1 MKYYRKYLTAVM
13 AALLITSCSEFEEI
27 RPDAVLTGS
36 GEMKVCIRVAT
47 PDDGNGPATRAQLAG
62 ETSQVQTLWMLCFDR
77 YGTFVGKRQAD
88 ITSQATTTLDKG
100 VVRGEVPEVTARIH
114 FVANY
119 EPKVGL
125 NEMTENEN
133 ALMLDELMASA
144 YDEPANTGCIYWGY
158 VMKDTSAEMAEWIAG
173 QGEGDDR
180 TPENTVYLIRD
191 RAKVKINAIATNA
204 GIKSVEWCVSNGR
217 TKGYIAAMDK
227 SKMGTGQSPFE
238 NYYQLMAA
246 AMQQT
251 GHSHYDS
258 ESVINEY
265 QLDDERFTAEESD
278 LKAWDGTSEAG
289 KEASAVYLYEDM
301 NKTDNPVRL
310 IIHVTYADDTEK
322 YHAVLLIDNNQNQIE
337 VKRNRVYWLTITAL
351 PKNMGVDS
359 FEEALTTNNF
369 TNNQLVGIAEEVSK
383 VSNGRA
389 ELDVNNGNT
398 SVLFTEPTGG
408 GQVTIPFTFIDPVTK
423 QGVLYDVIDFEGN
436 VTSSGNHIAA
446 EDFTIRWE
454 SNKDLSVMGSDD
466 LAVSYDW
473 DTGQGNITFNVSQI
487 TNQLASG
494 VLLLKD
500 KHYGMERK
508 INVYSI
514 THFDFAARPTLERT
528 TTTRQVGN
536 AAIQLYTCTTYRLNL
551 SIPAN
556 YPPGLYPIK
565 VEMASST
572 LNPYSDTQAGT
583 PSGYY
588 SVTIASTDMVNSS
601 DNSTDW
607 YYHAARGTSWSGWGF
622 WYEYLLRQRPAE
634 IAENDNV
641 PLTLYLDDIRPTRL
655 ETTNISNVG
664 MYLRIKYFKDGGT
677 NEIYAIEG

>member
-27 RPDAVLTGS
+27 RPDVAPTGS
-36 GEMKVCIRVAT
+36 GDMKVCIRVAT
-47 PDDGNGPATRAQLAG
+47 PDDSSGPATRAQLAG
-62 ETSQVQTLWMLCFDR
+62 ETSPVQTLWMLCFDR
-77 YGTFVGKRQAD
+77 YGNFVGKRQAD

-119 EPKVGL
+119 EPKVGPSET
-125 NEMTENEN
+125 NESEN

-158 VMKDTSAEMAEWIAG
+158 VMKDTSAEMAAWIAG
-173 QGEGDDR
+173 KQTGSER

-238 NYYQLMAA
+238 NYYQLMEA
-246 AMQQT
+246 AMQQP
-251 GHSHYDS
+251 GHSQYES

-278 LKAWDGTSEAG
+278 LKPWDGTSEAT
-289 KEASAVYLYEDM
+289 KEASAIYLYEDL
-301 NKTDNPVRL
+301 NKSDNPVRL
-310 IIHVTYADDTEK
+310 IFHVTYNDNSEK
-322 YHAVLLIDNNQNQIE
+322 YHAVLLIDKNQSQME
-337 VKRNRVYWLTITAL
+337 VKRNRVYLLTITAL
-351 PKNMGVDS
+351 PQNMGVDS
-359 FEEALTTNNF
+359 FEEALATNSF
-369 TNNQLVGIAEEVSK
+369 TNNQMVGIAEEVSK

-389 ELDVNNGNT
+389 EFNVNDGNT

-408 GQVTIPFTFIDPVTK
+408 GQVTIPFTFIDPTTK
-423 QGVLYDVIDFEGN
+423 QGVLYDVVDFEGN
-436 VTSSGNHIAA
+436 ITTEGNHVAA

-466 LAVSYDW
+466 LSVSYDW
-473 DTGQGNITFNVSQI
+473 DNGQGSISFNISHI
-487 TNQLASG
+487 TDQLASG

-514 THFDFAARPTLERT
+514 THFDFPVAPTLVKT
-528 TTTRQVGN
+528 STTRQVGN
-536 AAIQLYTCTTYRLNL
+536 SGIHLYACPTYQLNL
-551 SIPAN
+551 IFPAN
-556 YPPGLYPIK
+556 YPPGLYPIT

-572 LNPYSDTQAGT
+572 LSPYSDTQAGT
-583 PSGYY
+583 ASGYY

-607 YYHAARGTSWSGWGF
+607 FYHAATGASWSGWGF
-622 WYEYLLRQRPAE
+622 WYEYSLKQRPTE
-634 IAENDNV
+634 IAENDHV

-655 ETTNISNVG
+655 ETNNISNVG

-677 NEIYAIEG
+677 NEIYTIEG

>member
-1 MKYYRKYLTAVM
+1 MKHYRKYMTAMM
-13 AALLITSCSEFEEI
+13 AALLITSCSELEEI
-27 RPDAVLTGS
+27 RPDVAPTGS

-47 PDDGNGPATRAQLAG
+47 PDDNEPATRAQLTG
-62 ETSQVQTLWMLCFDR
+62 GSGQVQSLWMLCFDR

-125 NEMTENEN
+125 NEMTESEN
-133 ALMLDELMASA
+133 VLMLDELMASA
-144 YDEPANTGCIYWGY
+144 YDEPTNTGCIYWGY

-173 QGEGDDR
+173 QRVGNDR

-191 RAKVKINAIATNA
+191 RAKVKINAIAANA

-238 NYYQLMAA
+238 NYYQLMGTP
-246 AMQQT
+246 QP

-265 QLDDERFTAEESD
+265 QLDDERFMADVSD
-278 LKAWDGTSEAG
+278 LKPWSGASEAA
-289 KEASAVYLYEDM
+289 KEASAIYLYEDM
-301 NKTDNPVRL
+301 NRSDDPVRL
-310 IIHVTYADDTEK
+310 IIHATYNDDTEK
-322 YHAVLLIDNNQNQIE
+322 YHAVLLIDKNQNQME

-351 PKNMGVDS
+351 PQNMGVDT
-359 FEEALTTNNF
+359 FEEALTTNSF
-369 TNNQLVGIAEEVSK
+369 TNNQMVGIAEEVSK

-389 ELDVNNGNT
+389 ELNVNSGNT
-398 SVLFTEPTGG
+398 SVLFTAPTDG
-408 GQVTIPFTFIDPVTK
+408 GQVSIPFTFVDPTTK
-423 QGVLYDVIDFEGN
+423 QGVLYDVVDFEGT
-436 VTSSGNHIAA
+436 VTSSDNHFAA

-473 DTGQGNITFNVSQI
+473 KTGQGSITFNISHI
-487 TNQLASG
+487 TDQLASG

-500 KHYGMERK
+500 AHYGMERK

-514 THFDFAARPTLERT
+514 THFDFAATPELVMTS
-528 TTTRQVGN
+528 TTRKVGN
-536 AAIQLYTCTTYRLNL
+536 SAIQQYTCTTYQLNL

-556 YPPGLYPIK
+556 YPPGLYPIT

-588 SVTIASTDMVNSS
+588 SVTIASTDMVPSS
-601 DNSTDW
+601 DTKTEW
-607 YYHAARGTSWSGWGF
+607 FYHAASGASWSGWGF
-622 WYEYLLRQRPAE
+622 WYEYSLRQRPAE
-634 IAENDNV
+634 IAANDHV
-641 PLTLYLDDIRPTRL
+641 PLTLYLDDIRPTRI
-655 ETTNISNVG
+655 ETNNISKVG

-677 NEIYAIEG
+677 DEIYAIER